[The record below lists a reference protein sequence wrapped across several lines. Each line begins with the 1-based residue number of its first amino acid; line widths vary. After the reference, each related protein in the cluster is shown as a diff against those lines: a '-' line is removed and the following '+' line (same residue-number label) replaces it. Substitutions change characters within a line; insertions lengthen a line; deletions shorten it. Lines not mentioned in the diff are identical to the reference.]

1 MEILIGKQGN
11 QPFVLSE
18 SSISR
23 KHAIFRLD
31 ERTGNMTL
39 QDHNSANG
47 TYILA
52 QDNTFKRIS
61 GTVAV
66 SLNTV
71 VRLGAKQTF
80 RIKEL
85 LKQDIVIKPTKPE
98 NNPSIDISYLR
109 DIYDLYNKSK
119 LEIEAQQ
126 SSIMMWRMASMSLGG
141 VVTLGMMS
149 MLPEDFAGD
158 PRIGTLI
165 KGLGTVIAII
175 IAWQIVSIKNKNLL
189 RRKEHNDRF
198 YKKKYCCPKCGYHF
212 GAKIFDNII
221 AEGKCPNNNCRC
233 KFQANK

>member
-31 ERTGNMTL
+31 ETTGNMTL

-52 QDNTFKRIS
+52 PNNTFKRIS
-61 GTVAV
+61 GAV
-66 SLNTV
+66 VVNPHTI
-71 VRLGAKQTF
+71 VRLGAKYTF

-85 LKQDIVIKPTKPE
+85 LNTGVVINNTKPD
-98 NNPSIDISYLR
+98 NSQPVDISNLR
-109 DIYDLYNKSK
+109 EIYDLYNKNK

-175 IAWQIVSIKNKNLL
+175 IAWQIVRIKNKNLL

-212 GAKIFDNII
+212 GAKIYDNII

-233 KFQANK
+233 KFTGK